1 MELLMEYGVQS
12 LPWDTQ
18 FFGFPVGRLKGKRF
32 TEAQLREVIRQAR
45 EDGWRLLYWFAEPT
59 DALSAASAQA
69 LGVPL
74 TDRKA
79 RFARAVPTTP
89 PLISEHVFP
98 TDELTPRL
106 LELARQSGHHS
117 RFRVDPV
124 FQAGVY
130 ERLYEHWI
138 RSSVTGQTARQVLI
152 YQPVT
157 QPNALGLLTLGYQTT
172 HAIIGLLAVQEGY
185 RSQGI
190 GQLLLNAAMH
200 YAHAWQLPEI
210 QVTTQLDNEGACRF
224 YEREGFE
231 RVHEEHVYHLW
242 L

>member
-1 MELLMEYGVQS
+1 MSLLIEYGVQS
-12 LPWDTQ
+12 LPWDSQ

-32 TEAQLREVIRQAR
+32 TEEQLREVIRLAR
-45 EDGWRLLYWFAEPT
+45 EEGWRLVYWFVEPT
-59 DALSAASAQA
+59 DTVSAASAQA
-69 LGVPL
+69 LRIKL

-79 RFARAVPTTP
+79 RFARPVPAIP
-89 PLISEHVFP
+89 PPVAPNVLP

-106 LELARQSGHHS
+106 LDLARQSGHHS

-124 FQAGVY
+124 FQAGLY

-138 RSSVTGQTARQVLI
+138 RSSVTGQTARQVLV
-152 YQPVT
+152 YHPVAQPD
-157 QPNALGLLTLGYQTT
+157 ALGLITLGYQTT
-172 HAIIGLLAVQEGY
+172 HAIIGLLAVQHEY
-185 RSQGI
+185 RGQGI
-190 GQLLLNAAMH
+190 GKQLVEAALH
-200 YAHAWQLPEI
+200 YAHAWQLPEV
-210 QVTTQLDNEGACRF
+210 QVTTQLDNKGACRF

>member
-1 MELLMEYGVQS
+1 MSLLMEYGVQS

-18 FFGFPVGRLKGKRF
+18 FFGFPVGRLKGRRF
-32 TEAQLREVIRQAR
+32 TEAQLREVIQLAR
-45 EDGWRLLYWFAEPT
+45 EDGWRLVYWFVEPT
-59 DALSAASAQA
+59 DSVSAASARA
-69 LGVPL
+69 LGIPL

-79 RFARAVPTTP
+79 RFAQSVPAVPP
-89 PLISEHVFP
+89 SISTDIFP

-138 RSSVTGQTARQVLI
+138 RSSVSGQTARQVLV
-152 YQPVT
+152 YQPIEERE
-157 QPNALGLLTLGYQTT
+157 ALGLVTLGYQTT
-172 HAIIGLLAVQEGY
+172 HLNIGLLAVQQEY

-190 GQLLLNAAMH
+190 GKHLVDAAFY
-200 YAHAWQLPEI
+200 YAHAWQLPEV

-231 RVHEEHVYHLW
+231 RIHEEHVYHLW

>member
-1 MELLMEYGVQS
+1 MSMLTEYGVQS
-12 LPWDTQ
+12 LPWDSQ

-32 TEAQLREVIRQAR
+32 TEAQLREVIRLAR
-45 EDGWRLLYWFAEPT
+45 EEGWRLVYWFVEPT
-59 DALSAASAQA
+59 DTVSAASARA
-69 LGVPL
+69 LRLHL

-79 RFARAVPTTP
+79 RFARPTPETP
-89 PLISEHVFP
+89 PAVSSHVLP

-157 QPNALGLLTLGYQTT
+157 QPNALGLITLGYQTT
-172 HAIIGLLAVQEGY
+172 HASIGLLAVQQGH

-190 GQLLLNAAMH
+190 GKHLLNAAMH

-210 QVTTQLDNEGACRF
+210 QVTTQLDNHGACRF

-231 RVHEEHVYHLW
+231 RIHEEHVYHLW